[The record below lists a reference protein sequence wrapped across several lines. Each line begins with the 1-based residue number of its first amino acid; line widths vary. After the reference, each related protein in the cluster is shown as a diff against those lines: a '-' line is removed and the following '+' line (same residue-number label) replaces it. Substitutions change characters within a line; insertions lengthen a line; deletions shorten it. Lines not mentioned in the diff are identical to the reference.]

1 MNRRTATETAA
12 PQVVLPKDKSK
23 NRVHYK
29 EEKDA
34 LDDKPK
40 DWYVDVT
47 DSEAETHQA
56 MLVQWI
62 FVFVVLVGS
71 MYWYLGDDM
80 MKMLREL
87 ISG

>member
-1 MNRRTATETAA
+1 MNRRTATET
-12 PQVVLPKDKSK
+12 VVLPKGKGK
-23 NRVHYK
+23 NAHLK

-62 FVFVVLVGS
+62 FVFVVLVGG

-80 MKMLREL
+80 MRMLKDL
-87 ISG
+87 V